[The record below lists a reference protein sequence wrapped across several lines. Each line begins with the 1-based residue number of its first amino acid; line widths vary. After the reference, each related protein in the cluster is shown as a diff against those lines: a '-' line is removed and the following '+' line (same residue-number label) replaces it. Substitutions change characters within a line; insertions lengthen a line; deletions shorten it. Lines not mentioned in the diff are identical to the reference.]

1 MKGNYITLEIHP
13 FSISIIAAGR
23 VCTILGPKTLL
34 KQVPLSD
41 RPLPLLRRA
50 ATVTLQKTTTLPYT
64 VVGVSKNRGTPKSSI
79 LIGISII
86 NHPFWDTPIFG
97 NTLVLRVHMK
107 DDFWYCTIWTCTK
120 SVLVYLIQPLH
131 MHAPIRIQ
139 WQWNNPKKLS
149 NIYPVPY
156 TDVPFACLF
165 LHLFPYPTQLPPIS
179 QRSQTLVLSL

>member
-50 ATVTLQKTTTLPYT
+50 ATVTWQKTTTLPCT

-107 DDFWYCTIWTCTK
+107 DDFWYCTIWKCTK
-120 SVLVYLIQPLH
+120 SVLVYLIQPVH

-139 WQWNNPKKLS
+139 WRNNPKNYQTSTQCRTLMCHMHVS
-149 NIYPVPY
+149 FF
-156 TDVPFACLF
+156 TC
-165 LHLFPYPTQLPPIS
+165 FPIQLRLPPIC